1 MPRARMRW
9 EVIRHPDLQ
18 GCRMS
23 QKYSRHSGIRPPRQL
38 DLKGVSAWVRGESRL
53 SDNTVQV

>member
-1 MPRARMRW
+1 MPRARIRW
-9 EVIRHPDLQ
+9 EVIRHTDLQ

-23 QKYSRHSGIRPPRQL
+23 QKYSRHSGIRPPRRL